1 MNDIPLFWIAIAVVV
16 ILVVIARRRSRP
28 RRSRSGPHLGVD
40 VDKDLLK
47 ACHGDRAM
55 AERLINLE
63 LEKRPDLSPTGAAL
77 MALSRLRDDKK

>member
-1 MNDIPLFWIAIAVVV
+1 MNDIPLFWIAIAIVAT
-16 ILVVIARRRSRP
+16 LFFIARRR
-28 RRSRSGPHLGVD
+28 RRSAGSGSGPHLAVN
-40 VDKDLLK
+40 VNKDLLK

-77 MALSRLRDDKK
+77 MALSRLREDKR

>member
-1 MNDIPLFWIAIAVVV
+1 MNDLPLLWIAIAIAV
-16 ILVVIARRRSRP
+16 IFVVIARRK
-28 RRSRSGPHLGVD
+28 RRSTGSGSGPHLGVN

-77 MALSRLRDDKK
+77 MALSRLRDDNR

>member
-1 MNDIPLFWIAIAVVV
+1 MNDIPLFWIVIVGVV
-16 ILVVIARRRSRP
+16 ILIVIARRRRGP
-28 RRSRSGPHLGVD
+28 ARSGSGPHLGAN

-63 LEKRPDLSPTGAAL
+63 LEKRPDLSPTGASL
-77 MALSRLRDDKK
+77 MALSRLRDDNR

>member
-1 MNDIPLFWIAIAVVV
+1 MNDIPLLWIGIAIAVA
-16 ILVVIARRRSRP
+16 LFVIARRKRRP
-28 RRSRSGPHLGVD
+28 GLFGSGSQLGVN

-55 AERLINLE
+55 VKRLIDLE

-77 MALSRLRDDKK
+77 MALSRLRDDKR

>member
-1 MNDIPLFWIAIAVVV
+1 MNDIPLFWIAIAIAV
-16 ILVVIARRRSRP
+16 ILVIIARRR
-28 RRSRSGPHLGVD
+28 RRSAGSGSGPHLGAN

-77 MALSRLRDDKK
+77 MALSRLRDDKR